1 MKREKLKEALNEISD
16 RHIKEATERKRR
28 PWWIG
33 TVAAALAVVLFI
45 FAISQP
51 MAIRAKAVSLP
62 EEIRVMGRPD
72 LDDYDDRE
80 LWKKDLD
87 LWNAERES
95 RSASAAAALDTL
107 SPFFAAGSAQF
118 LTGSQENMLW
128 SPANAYIGLAMLAE
142 LTDGNSQQQ
151 LLSLLGSK
159 DLDTLHNQVSALWET
174 VYMDNGNEICTLA
187 NSLWLED
194 SLNYHKDT
202 IENLS
207 YYHYASIYKG
217 DLGTKKIDKAIGAWL
232 NNNTG
237 GLLKS
242 ATDTIQL
249 DPQTV
254 LALYSTLYFQSK
266 WTDEFN
272 ASNNTNS
279 TFHAPSGDRDVTFM
293 NRKLAMMNYYWGN
306 TFGAVSLTL
315 KNGSQMWFILPDEG
329 LTTQDV
335 LKDGQYMDMLL
346 TAREW
351 ENTKFMKVNLSVPK
365 FDVSAAQD
373 LREGLEA
380 LGVRDIFSL
389 ENADFTAITGDVPV
403 FITAANQALRV
414 QVDEQGVKAAVYIEF
429 PGATSPAP
437 PDEIIDFDLDR
448 PFLFAITN
456 DRVPLIAGVV
466 NEP

>member
-107 SPFFAAGSAQF
+107 SPFFATGSAQF

-128 SPANAYIGLAMLAE
+128 SPANAYIGLAMLTE
-142 LTDGNSQQQ
+142 LTAGNSQQQ

-279 TFHAPSGDRDVTFM
+279 TFYAPSGDRDVTFM

-365 FDVSAAQD
+365 FDVSATQD

-437 PDEIIDFDLDR
+437 PDEIIDFVLDR

>member
-1 MKREKLKEALNEISD
+1 MKQDKLREALNEISD
-16 RHIKEATERKRR
+16 RHIKEAAERKRR

-33 TVAAALAVVLFI
+33 AVAAALAVVIFL

-51 MAIRAKAVSLP
+51 MVIQAKAVSLP
-62 EEIRVMGRPD
+62 SDARIMDRPD
-72 LDDYDDRE
+72 LDDYKDRS
-80 LWKKDLD
+80 LWQQDLD
-87 LWNAERES
+87 RWNAERAARS
-95 RSASAAAALDTL
+95 DSASVALEALT
-107 SPFFAAGSAQF
+107 PFFTDGSTKF

-128 SPANAYIGLAMLAE
+128 SPANAYIGLAMLTE
-142 LTDGNSQQQ
+142 LTAGNSQQQ
-151 LLSLLGSK
+151 LLSLLGSN
-159 DLDTLHNQVSALWET
+159 DLDALRSQVSALWET

-194 SLNYHKDT
+194 SLNYQKDT
-202 IENLS
+202 MENLS

-249 DPQTV
+249 DPQSV

-266 WTDEFN
+266 WMDEFS
-272 ASNNTNS
+272 ASNNTGG
-279 TFHAPSGDRDVTFM
+279 TFHAPSGDKDVTFM
-293 NRKLAMMNYYWGN
+293 NRKLAMMNYYWGD

-329 LTTQDV
+329 LTTEDV
-335 LKDGQYMDMLL
+335 LNDGQYMKMLL
-346 TAREW
+346 SNDW

-373 LREGLEA
+373 LREGLEE

-389 ENADFTAITGDVPV
+389 EDADFTAITGDVPV

-414 QVDEQGVKAAVYIEF
+414 QVDEQGVKAAVYIEL
-429 PGATSPAP
+429 PGAGSPAP
-437 PDEIIDFDLDR
+437 PDEIIDFVLDR
-448 PFLFAITN
+448 PFLFVITN